1 MATLYEL
8 TNDILDLYDMMEDP
22 EGEEDVILDTLEAVL
37 GDFDKKADN
46 YAKLIKNM
54 EADVEMYK
62 AEIDKLTARKRVTE
76 NNVKRIKA
84 RLLECMKIAKY
95 NELKGDVFSIKIR
108 NNAKQLPED
117 IESNEQMIKLIPE
130 EFYIPQD
137 PKLDKRALLK
147 AIKEEKVTGIEL
159 RESQSLL
166 IK

>member
-8 TNDILDLYDMMEDP
+8 TEEVLELYDMMEDP
-22 EGEEDVILDTLEAVL
+22 EGEEDVILDTLEAVF
-37 GDFDKKADN
+37 GEFDQKADN

-54 EADVEMYK
+54 EADAEMFK
-62 AEIDKLTARKRVTE
+62 AEIAKLTERKRVTE
-76 NNVKRIKA
+76 NNVKRVKA
-84 RLLECMKIAKY
+84 RLLQCMQIAKY
-95 NELKGDVFSIKIR
+95 KELKGDVFSIKIK

-117 IESNEQMIKLIPE
+117 IDTNESIIKLIPE